1 MIGGEKERFEDAAQG
16 ASAVPGGEGA
26 DASIDQDD
34 AQLALP
40 LSSERHIMRAEEL
53 APDGKTASEVM
64 TDSIH
69 IHRADADESAA
80 EIRLPTPD
88 TEPSFGSRLR
98 AAREEKHLA
107 LADIA
112 QRLRLPLRLVERL
125 EQDDYSGMDQ
135 GVYLRGYLSSYARM
149 VGLPSVAAE
158 TVAVAHMRAAPLVA
172 TGQVSRS
179 RYLFDR
185 YSVSATYLILTA
197 LIVVPA
203 VWLATHGG
211 LEQNLARTTSL
222 DAPST
227 SLQIPAAPQTDAM
240 TGNDAKPASTGDSAD
255 TAPSDTTASVAAVE
269 PPKPQEQM
277 VIASMAPFGA
287 SSTPAAPAAPTPE
300 PPAAHAATGAHS
312 LTLKLT
318 AASWV
323 EILGADGSKLEYGL
337 IPAGAERTY
346 SSDGPV
352 SVRVGNADGAS
363 VVVDGKPLDLAPFR
377 HANVARIRLFDA
389 NGGDS
394 PRAEF

>member
-16 ASAVPGGEGA
+16 ASAVPGEQGS

-64 TDSIH
+64 TDPIH
-69 IHRADADESAA
+69 IHRADADESVA
-80 EIRLPTPD
+80 EIRLPTPHA
-88 TEPSFGSRLR
+88 EPSFGSRLR
-98 AAREEKHLA
+98 VAREEKNLA
-107 LADIA
+107 LADVA
-112 QRLRLPLRLVERL
+112 QRLRLPLRLVQRL
-125 EQDDYSGMDQ
+125 EQDDYAGMDQ

-227 SLQIPAAPQTDAM
+227 SLQIPPAPQTDA
-240 TGNDAKPASTGDSAD
+240 TSAGDARPASTGDAADSA
-255 TAPSDTTASVAAVE
+255 TSDATASVAAVE

-287 SSTPAAPAAPTPE
+287 SSTPAATVPLPD

-323 EILGADGSKLEYGL
+323 EIVGADGSKLEYGL

-389 NGGDS
+389 NGGES

>member
-1 MIGGEKERFEDAAQG
+1 MSGGNKERYEDAAQG
-16 ASAVPGGEGA
+16 ASAVTGGKGA

-40 LSSERHIMRAEEL
+40 LSPEGHIMRAEEL

-64 TDSIH
+64 TEPSTH
-69 IHRADADESAA
+69 ADAAESAT
-80 EIRLPTPD
+80 EFHLPTPD
-88 TEPSFGSRLR
+88 AEPSFGARLR
-98 AAREEKHLA
+98 AAREDRHLA
-107 LADIA
+107 LADVA

-211 LEQNLARTTSL
+211 LEQNLARTTPL

-227 SLQIPAAPQTDAM
+227 SLQIPPAPQTDA
-240 TGNDAKPASTGDSAD
+240 TTANETKLASSGDTVD
-255 TAPSDTTASVAAVE
+255 TAAAGTSASIAVTGQVA
-269 PPKPQEQM
+269 P
-277 VIASMAPFGA
+277 
-287 SSTPAAPAAPTPE
+287 
-300 PPAAHAATGAHS
+300 
-312 LTLKLT
+312 
-318 AASWV
+318 
-323 EILGADGSKLEYGL
+323 
-337 IPAGAERTY
+337 
-346 SSDGPV
+346 
-352 SVRVGNADGAS
+352 
-363 VVVDGKPLDLAPFR
+363 
-377 HANVARIRLFDA
+377 
-389 NGGDS
+389 
-394 PRAEF
+394 